1 MSSSED
7 EREFSRLIRTARS
20 WTGPSERVLPERMLA
35 VNDAKLRIANGKHFG
50 ARRIA
55 MEIDHVRKCIL
66 RQQRWPNLR
75 PKLDRRDPLIR
86 LVQTLQAH
94 LTELALKTPAELREV
109 AKFYLKL
116 NDSGAIDPRATAI
129 VQAYRF
135 CPVSPPTIT
144 EIRRAFYGLFGG
156 DGRKRGLIGKGKWH
170 RESSVKKTLLSLNL
184 PIRAA
189 KRGAPKGS
197 RSK

>member
-1 MSSSED
+1 MSCSED
-7 EREFSRLIRTARS
+7 EREFSRLLPTPRRRTV
-20 WTGPSERVLPERMLA
+20 PSESMIA
-35 VNDAKLRIANGKHFG
+35 VNDAKLRIAYGKHFR
-50 ARRIA
+50 ARRMA
-55 MEIDHVRKCIL
+55 MEIDHVRKLIL

-75 PKLDRRDPLIR
+75 LKLDRRDPLIR
-86 LVQTLQAH
+86 SVQILQAH
-94 LTELALKTPAELREV
+94 LTELALKNPVELREV

-116 NDSGAIDPRATAI
+116 KDSGAVDPRAKAI

-135 CPVSPPTIT
+135 CPLYPPTIT

-156 DGRKRGLIGKGKWH
+156 DGRNRGLIGKRKW
-170 RESSVKKTLLSLNL
+170 SVDYSVKKTLLSLNL